1 MQDLWQA
8 ARNPPVDPTHLSFKN
23 KAVLVTGANS
33 GLGHQA
39 AIKYAALGANPLIL
53 AVRSEAKGEAAK
65 AEIIKST
72 NCSPEIFV
80 IETVDL
86 ATFASVEQ
94 FCQRLKARVPRLH
107 ILQLVAGISTF
118 EFKKSPAKYELS
130 MQVNLLST
138 VLMALLLLPAVRAAA
153 AEQTMSGGF
162 MPHISFV
169 NSMAHLEVDPEWI
182 PEGQTLL
189 QRINDPSK
197 YNQVQQYYLVK
208 LAAMFAIRGLIERL
222 GSDSDKIVIN
232 ATCPGMCKTN
242 MGNGF
247 PVTQRMFMAIFYIFF
262 GKSAEAGSRCL
273 VSATALGKDSQGKL
287 WTNDKIVGSSKFM
300 ESERGNDMY
309 RETWNEMLA
318 ILRSNAQSDLS

>member
-1 MQDLWQA
+1 MSDLWSS
-8 ARNPPVDPTHLSFKN
+8 ARNPPADPTHLSFKD

-33 GLGHQA
+33 GLGHEA
-39 AIKYAALGANPLIL
+39 AVKYAALGANPLIL
-53 AVRSEAKGEAAK
+53 AVRTEAKGEAAK
-65 AEIIKST
+65 ADIIQRTK
-72 NCSPEIFV
+72 CSPDIFI

-86 ATFASVEQ
+86 TTFASVEQ
-94 FCQRLKARVPRLH
+94 FCQRLKTRVAKLH
-107 ILQLVAGISTF
+107 VLQLVAGISTF
-118 EFKKSPAKYELS
+118 EFKQSPANYEMS
-130 MQVNLLST
+130 MQINLLST

-153 AEQTMSGGF
+153 SEQTDGF

-169 NSMAHLEVDPEWI
+169 NSIAHLETDPAWI

-197 YNQVQQYYLVK
+197 YDQVQQYYLVK
-208 LAAMFAIRGLIERL
+208 LAGMFAIRGLIERL
-222 GSDSDKIVIN
+222 GSDADKIVIN

-247 PVTQRMFMAIFYIFF
+247 PVVQRMFMAVFYVFF

-273 VSATALGKDSQGKL
+273 VSGTALGKDSQGKL
-287 WTNDKIVGSSKFM
+287 WTDDKIVGPSKFM

-309 RETWNEMLA
+309 RETWNEILT
-318 ILRSNAQSDLS
+318 ILRSNVQSDLI